1 MKWKPLQ
8 SSLRP
13 VNPFGSKFRLLK
25 GLFVVL
31 FFNLSITH
39 ADIDCFGGAVG
50 LSKCQRD

>member
-31 FFNLSITH
+31 FSIFLLPMQTLT
-39 ADIDCFGGAVG
+39 ALEEQLA
-50 LSKCQRD
+50 